1 MRRSAVRNLERAS
14 IPRKVAMQ
22 MVGHRTESIY
32 RRYHIVAEADIHDA
46 GARLDAAATTAKA
59 STTKVLR
66 FRKQAQTAK
75 RRTRKIA

>member
-22 MVGHRTESIY
+22 MMVGRRTESIY

-46 GARLDAAATTAKA
+46 GARLDAQTTAKA
-59 STTKVLR
+59 STKFQTTK
-66 FRKQAQTAK
+66 RK
-75 RRTRKIA
+75 TRKIA